1 MAQVTTGQSAHL
13 QLLIPFQSSEISP
26 GRTDWSSYE
35 LKLRGDEVV
44 LWLPGRGKI
53 REVFPRLILGCS
65 ETHTESSNFTV
76 FV

>member
-1 MAQVTTGQSAHL
+1 MTTGQSAHL

-35 LKLRGDEVV
+35 LKLRGDEAV
-44 LWLPGRGKI
+44 GRGKI